1 MALRVL
7 LADESSTIKRVMQ
20 LALQDYAVEVKSV
33 PIGIDV
39 LSVAKSFQPDLIFVD
54 VLLPKRSGYDVCK
67 DLKSDPETQKVPLV
81 LMWSG
86 FMELDET
93 KAQEARAEKRLEKP
107 FEPDTLRQLVQ
118 DLVKKTQ
125 DNPLSSY
132 LTFPEMPEIS
142 ETEED
147 FSQVP
152 LHGGAK
158 NIAPSSSLNQEEWSR
173 QSLGQISITP
183 QETQAPLEEIESV
196 DPEKYMIPET
206 ELQKPHIES
215 HGDFEE
221 VTFVK
226 PPPPS
231 SIKANAGTT
240 NLHGLDPLSVEQII
254 RDEARQVIEN
264 IAWKIIPEIAE
275 RIVREEI
282 NKLLQ
287 ESEKS
292 I

>member
-39 LSVAKSFQPDLIFVD
+39 LSVAKSFQPDLIFAD

-67 DLKSDPETQKVPLV
+67 DLKLDPETKKIPLV

-93 KAQEARAEKRLEKP
+93 KAQEARADRRLEKP
-107 FEPDTLRQLVQ
+107 FEPETLRQLVQ

-125 DNPLSSY
+125 DNPLSEY
-132 LTFPEMPEIS
+132 LTFPEMPEI
-142 ETEED
+142 TEED

-152 LHGGAK
+152 LHGGPK
-158 NIAPSSSLNQEEWSR
+158 NIAPTSHSSQEEWSR
-173 QSLGQISITP
+173 QSLGQISIK
-183 QETQAPLEEIESV
+183 APEVPSISAVEIESV
-196 DPEKYMIPET
+196 DPEKYMIPEND
-206 ELQKPHIES
+206 LQKPHIEA

-226 PPPPS
+226 PPAPKAPKPS
-231 SIKANAGTT
+231 GSEVAF
-240 NLHGLDPLSVEQII
+240 HGLDALTAEQIL